1 MIRADVSGADQ
12 SDFYTLILFQ
22 NGDPF
27 KTGCCSAGC
36 CAMEIAA
43 WQREFDR
50 SARAGCR
57 EYGFATSLIVARL
70 CGTGILAC
78 VGLVLLAL

>member
-1 MIRADVSGADQ
+1 
-12 SDFYTLILFQ
+12 
-22 NGDPF
+22 
-27 KTGCCSAGC
+27 
-36 CAMEIAA
+36 MEIAA